1 MDWSQAWSLLWSLIG
16 VVGTALISWLTT
28 KLIQWLNSKTK
39 NEKVKTWNSQLISII
54 SSAVTSV
61 MQTYVDALKKEG
73 KFDETAQAEAKQK
86 ALDIITGQLTDELK
100 KYITDNFGDIKEYL
114 STQIEAMVH
123 SLKS

>member
-28 KLIQWLNSKTK
+28 MLIQWLNSKTK
-39 NEKVKTWNSQLISII
+39 NEKVKTWSTQLISII

-61 MQTYVDALKKEG
+61 MQTYVDTLKKEG
-73 KFDETAQAEAKQK
+73 KFDEAAQKEAKQK